1 MPVFNVEVEI
11 KVEAESAEEASE
23 IVMYGAIRR
32 ERCILDFG
40 VTCEPY
46 EV

>member
-23 IVMYGAIRR
+23 IVMYGAIRQGR
-32 ERCILDFG
+32 GIIDYG